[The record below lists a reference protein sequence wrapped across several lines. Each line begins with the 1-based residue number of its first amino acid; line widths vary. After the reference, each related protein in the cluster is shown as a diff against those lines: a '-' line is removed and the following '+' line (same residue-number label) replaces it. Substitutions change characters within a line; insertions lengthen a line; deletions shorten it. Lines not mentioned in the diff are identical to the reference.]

1 MEYLRVGGVP
11 KERGGGVV
19 EYLPP
24 PPPAI
29 INTLVGVIVPFRK
42 TPEKP
47 PPEPEQLMNPIPPPP
62 YEGDCAPDD
71 PTTMVK
77 FKKLG
82 SLNDAETEP
91 PKPPLSLLNGVTNSN

>member
-1 MEYLRVGGVP
+1 M
-11 KERGGGVV
+11 

-91 PKPPLSLLNGVTNSN
+91 PKPPLSLNGVTLSN